1 MRAEQARGLRR
12 RGEGL
17 AVPGHTVALVSG
29 KGGVG
34 KTHLA
39 VNTALAAAGL
49 GARVLLVDG
58 DLGLAN
64 VDVLLGLPAGPGS
77 RELLE
82 GRARLEEVLHPG
94 PRGVRILPAASA
106 RAELAALSREQVARL
121 GGLLRRAAAGFD
133 LVLLDLGSGIGP
145 VVLELAA
152 ACARAL
158 VVATPEPTSLA
169 DAYAVVKLLGGRV
182 EGRGPALELVVNA
195 AGSELEALE
204 THDHLD
210 RLARRFLGRGLAY
223 RGHVPRDPRVPRAVA
238 LQQAVVEASPTAP
251 AARAIVRLAADLLQA
266 VKGPG
271 CSPEEDSGE
280 PVVRPDRGSR
290 RPTAPSAPRK
300 RKGAGPWI
308 RAWRAL

>member
-1 MRAEQARGLRR
+1 MKADQAQGLRNR
-12 RGEGL
+12 RDR
-17 AVPGHTVALVSG
+17 VVAPARMVAFVSG

-39 VNTALAAAGL
+39 VSAALAAAGL

-64 VDVLLGLPAGPGS
+64 VDVLLGLPAGAGS

-82 GRARLEEVLHPG
+82 GRARLDEVLHRG
-94 PRGVRILPAASA
+94 PRGVHILPAASA
-106 RAELAALSREQVARL
+106 RAELAALPRTEIARL
-121 GGLLRRAAAGFD
+121 AALLRRAAARFD
-133 LVLLDLGSGIGP
+133 LVLLDLGAGIGP
-145 VVLELAA
+145 VVLQLAA
-152 ACARAL
+152 LCGRAV

-169 DAYAVVKLLGGRV
+169 DAYAVVKLLHGQ
-182 EGRGPALELVVNA
+182 GRGDGPELELVVNT

-210 RLARRFLGRGLAY
+210 RLARRFLGRGLRY

-238 LQQAVVEASPTAP
+238 LQRAVVEAAPTSP

-266 VKGPG
+266 VKGAG
-271 CSPEEDSGE
+271 RFPEEDPGE
-280 PVVRPDRGSR
+280 NTVRARDSR
-290 RPTAPSAPRK
+290 SARAPACARAPGRP
-300 RKGAGPWI
+300 GPWRRDS
-308 RAWRAL
+308 RAS